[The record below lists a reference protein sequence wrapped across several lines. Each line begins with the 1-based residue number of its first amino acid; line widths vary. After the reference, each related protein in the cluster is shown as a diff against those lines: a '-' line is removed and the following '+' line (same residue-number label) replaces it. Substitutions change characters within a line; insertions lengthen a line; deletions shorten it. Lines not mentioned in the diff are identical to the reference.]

1 MGDMKQRGVAVRV
14 AVINATVRQVA
25 ALGPEAV
32 TIAGI
37 AADADVHPTSI
48 YRRWK
53 TVDAV
58 IIDAL
63 SEFTDSGLDIPD
75 TGSVRTDFLEFAIH
89 LRDWLATP
97 LGLALSRTGVMS
109 TNDEQVLMARKLFWR
124 SRFDAAGEMIRRG
137 IERGELARDLDPD
150 TVLAALVSPI
160 RLAAVSQHTEPAVDI
175 EKLVDL
181 VVGPHPRR
189 R

>member
-1 MGDMKQRGVAVRV
+1 MKQRGVAVRV
-14 AVINATVRQVA
+14 AVINATIRQVA

-32 TIAGI
+32 TIAAI

-58 IIDAL
+58 IVDAL
-63 SEFTDSGLDIPD
+63 SEFTESGLVIPD
-75 TGSVRTDFLEFAIH
+75 TGSVRADLLEFAIN

-109 TNDEQVLMARKLFWR
+109 TNDEKVLMARKQFWR
-124 SRFDAAGEMIRRG
+124 KRFDAAGEMIRRA
-137 IERGELARDLDPD
+137 IERGELGPDIDAD

-160 RLAAVSQHTEPAVDI
+160 RLAAVSQHSEPAFDI

-181 VVGPHPRR
+181 VVGPQSRR
-189 R
+189 